1 MIIKAE
7 IEAAPL
13 SGDYRERIYDISS
26 PWNSQDWTW
35 IKFENDNFTQW
46 FGHFRG
52 SPRSV
57 SVSQKHNKVLVL
69 TSDYLFLLDR
79 LNGEMIENEFQPQY
93 QSLTVSPL
101 GDFIIADYY
110 NIEIIK
116 SSLTNKQ
123 LIESPI
129 QMQMDFITFQS
140 WNRNILLITCEE
152 FLNSLDNQ
160 MELELDVEN
169 MKLSLK

>member
-1 MIIKAE
+1 MIFKAE
-7 IEAAPL
+7 IKAAPL
-13 SGDYRERIYDISS
+13 SGEYKERIYDILS

-35 IKFENDNFTQW
+35 IKFENEDFTQW

-52 SPRSV
+52 SPRAV
-57 SVSQKHNKVLVL
+57 SVSQKHNKVLIL

-79 LNGEMIENEFQPQY
+79 LNGEMIEYEFQPQY

-110 NIEIIK
+110 NIEIIE

-129 QMQMDFITFQS
+129 QMDFITFQG
-140 WNRNILLITCEE
+140 WHKNMLLITCEE
-152 FLNSLDNQ
+152 FLNSLDKQ
-160 MELELDVEN
+160 LELELDVET
-169 MKLSLK
+169 MILSLK